1 MDTETVIGLF
11 LQGATGYPA
20 YLEKPGLDLDD
31 RGEAVPDEY
40 IVVTQTG
47 GGANMFDQVRFDV
60 DCYAPKKQRK
70 RAKATALAV
79 CAAICDLDE
88 DENLFQP
95 EVENMYRQNDPD
107 TGEAR
112 YIVQGTVYACDQI

>member
-1 MDTETVIGLF
+1 MDIEAVIGLF
-11 LQGATGYPA
+11 LKRATGYPA
-20 YLEKPGLDLDD
+20 YLEKPSDAP
-31 RGEAVPDEY
+31 EEY